1 MRSAVVRWGAIGVG
15 AVLLSVASAA
25 VAGSG
30 SLLDLDIRDLSE
42 VEVTS
47 VSRKPQKLSETP
59 AAVYVI
65 SGDEIRRSGATT
77 LAEALRLSPGVEVAR
92 INSSTWAVTIRGGN
106 DRFSNKLLVM
116 VDGRTVYTPLFS
128 GVYWDSQ
135 DLPLQ
140 NVERIEVIRGP
151 GASSWGANA
160 VNGVINVIT
169 KSAAETQ
176 GWTVEGLAGTEER
189 AQGFVEYG
197 GRLGPAAWARG
208 YLRYAARDSGGEAL
222 GVEADDEWEDLRGGV
237 RADGEV
243 GTAQR
248 WSVQAEVYRAGAEI
262 AYADATRRV
271 LGAEDVLGLPVVRDR
286 VRTRGG
292 WALGTWT
299 HVSPGLSE
307 LTVRWYLDRTV
318 RVEPQLT
325 ETRDTW
331 DLDLKYR
338 FSFGSIHDVQ
348 WGVGFRWT
356 GDRIDGSEVISF
368 GSSRES
374 DRLWS
379 GFAQDELSLA
389 GDRIR
394 VLVGAKVEHNEYTGV
409 EIQPTARAIGR
420 MGPGVA
426 VWAAWSRAVRTPSR
440 AEADGRILSG
450 FVPPGA
456 VTGFGG
462 PPNPTPVQ
470 MVLEGTEEFDRE
482 VLWAHEG
489 GVRFLWGR
497 KLSVDLA
504 GFWHRYEDL
513 RTFEPRVAPDGSVV
527 LNTDNRARGRSVG
540 LEASVDWFA
549 ADWWRIYAAYTWMVL
564 DLELEGGSRDVFTE
578 NEEGRSP
585 RHRVSVRSSMD
596 LGRGWELDLWGRH
609 VGGLEQDGV
618 NAYTELDVRLGRRLG
633 RGWRVDLV
641 GQNLLDPSH
650 LEFIPGKAIQTI
662 PTEVERGAYVRITWQ
677 TP

>member
-1 MRSAVVRWGAIGVG
+1 MRFAVVRWGAIGVG
-15 AVLLSVASAA
+15 VVLLSVTAA
-25 VAGSG
+25 AAGNR
-30 SLLDLDIRDLSE
+30 SLLDLDLRDLSE

-65 SGDEIRRSGATT
+65 TGDEIRRSGATT
-77 LAEALRLSPGVEVAR
+77 LAEALRLAPGVEVAR
-92 INSSTWAVTIRGGN
+92 INASTWAVTIRGGN
-106 DRFSNKLLVM
+106 DRFSNKLLVL

-135 DLPLQ
+135 DLPLE

-169 KSAAETQ
+169 KSAAATQ

-189 AQGFVEYG
+189 GQGFVRYG
-197 GRLGPAAWARG
+197 GTIGPAAWVRG
-208 YLRYAARDSGGEAL
+208 YVRYAARDRGNDAM

-243 GTAQR
+243 GAAQK
-248 WSVQAEVYRAGAEI
+248 WSVQTEVYRGGAEI

-271 LGAEDVLGLPVVRDR
+271 LGAEDVLGLPVIRDR

-292 WALGTWT
+292 WVLGTWT
-299 HVSPGLSE
+299 HVSPSLSE
-307 LTVRWYLDRTV
+307 LTVRTYLDRTV

-338 FSFGSIHDVQ
+338 FSFGNIHDVQ

-356 GDRIDGSEVISF
+356 GDRIDESDVISF
-368 GSSRES
+368 GSSRET

-394 VLVGAKVEHNEYTGV
+394 VLMGAKVERNEYTGL
-409 EIQPTARAIGR
+409 EFQPTVRAIGR
-420 MGPGVA
+420 LGPGAA

-456 VTGFGG
+456 AAGFGG
-462 PPNPTPVQ
+462 APNPIPVH
-470 MVLEGTEEFDRE
+470 MVLEGTDEFDRE

-489 GVRFLWGR
+489 GIRFLWGR

-504 GFWHRYEDL
+504 GFLHRYEDL
-513 RTFEPRVAPDGSVV
+513 RTFEPRVAPDGTVV
-527 LNTDNRARGRSVG
+527 LTADNKARGRSVG
-540 LEASVDWFA
+540 FEASVDWFA
-549 ADWWRIYAAYTWMVL
+549 TDWWRIYAAYTWMVL
-564 DLELEGGSRDVFTE
+564 DLRLKGGSRDVFTE

-596 LGRGWELDLWGRH
+596 LGRGWELDLWGRY

-618 NAYTELDVRLGRRLG
+618 DAYTELDIRLGRRLG

-641 GQNLLDPSH
+641 GQNLLEPSH

-662 PTEVERGAYVRITWQ
+662 PTEVQRGAYVRITWQ